1 LLQTNYTEKQEELFK
16 EILDIFLDT
25 LIMLM
30 DKSKF
35 KDLLKIPLE
44 H

>member
-1 LLQTNYTEKQEELFK
+1 
-16 EILDIFLDT
+16 
-25 LIMLM
+25 M
-30 DKSKF
+30 DKLKF